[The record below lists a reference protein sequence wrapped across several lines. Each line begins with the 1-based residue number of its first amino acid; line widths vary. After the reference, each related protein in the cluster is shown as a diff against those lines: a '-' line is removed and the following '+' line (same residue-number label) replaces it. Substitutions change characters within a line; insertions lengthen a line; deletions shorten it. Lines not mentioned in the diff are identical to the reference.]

1 MSVAAIPSPPALP
14 FAGHALSVPA
24 DRQVAHLC
32 ELART
37 WGPIFTMS
45 AFGEEA
51 VLVTGLD
58 LVAELCDERR
68 FRKNVHSDLVNLRP
82 LAGDGLFTAY
92 SGEPNWRKAHDILL
106 PAFSGTAMRGYHA
119 TMLGVAR
126 NLVRAWSRAG
136 ERPVEVS
143 ADMTRLTLDTIGLC
157 GFGHD
162 FESFTHAEP
171 HPFIGA
177 LVGALSYGQAKG
189 GFIPGLDFLYG
200 KRTRRFHEDLRVMEG
215 LVDEVIR
222 QRRQSGDQST
232 DDLLGRMLHSTDPVT
247 GRPLDDLNIRYQVIT
262 FLIAGHETTSGA
274 LSFALYYLVKNPA
287 VLAKVQEEADTLWGD
302 DEPDPGWADVGRL
315 TYTRQ
320 VLLESLRLWPTA
332 PAFAVEPLEDTVI
345 GGRYPV
351 KAGASLIVLTPA
363 LHRDPAW
370 GRNVELFDPGRFAPD
385 QQDARPPHAFK
396 AFGSGER
403 ACIGRQFALH
413 EATLVLG
420 LLAHRFHLID
430 HAGYELKVKETLTLK
445 PDGFTLLVEPRTAAD
460 RRRRAAPATVTAT
473 VEEVRAVP
481 GAAITFLH
489 GSNMGTCAAIAR
501 DLAAEAEERGFTTT
515 VAPLDEAVDA
525 LGETPVVIVAASY
538 NGRPTDDAARFTEWV
553 SVKDG
558 LPGTPYAV
566 LGVGDRNWAATFQ
579 RVPRLID
586 ERLAEAGAVR
596 LAERGVVD
604 ASGDL
609 SGAVDAWSAALWPA
623 LPGTALPGTALPGT
637 ALPGTARKP
646 DARRVGGQQA
656 RHGHHGHDETGGHG
670 PVFTVETVT
679 RSPAEER
686 AAHYGVLP
694 MRVLLAEPLT
704 HPDARPKQ
712 HVRLRLPEGV
722 AYRTG
727 DHLAVL
733 PENPAEPAERA
744 AARFGLDLA
753 QPVRLRAA
761 RRTRTLLPLDT
772 PVTVGELLTGFLELR
787 RPATGRQLDVLTA
800 HTRCPH
806 TRARLAAVDPA
817 ATTVLD
823 LLAEHP
829 ACELPFEVFLELM
842 PALRPRNYSISSSP
856 LVQPDA
862 VDLMVSRVAGPSRT
876 GAGWF
881 HGVASHHLAE
891 AAPGERVLARVV
903 PGPEGFRELADA
915 ATPAILVSAGTGL
928 APFRGVIQDR
938 LRRGARGRLL
948 CYFGCDA
955 PELDYLHRA
964 ELEEA
969 EAAGVVSLRPAFSE
983 GPGGRFVQDRLLEE
997 ADEVGEVLDAG
1008 GRVYVCGDGRRM
1020 APGVRAAL
1028 VRIHAGRTGAAAGG
1042 EWLEELRASGR
1053 YVEDVWEG

>member
-1 MSVAAIPSPPALP
+1 MTAAVIPSPPALP

-45 AFGEEA
+45 AFGEEV

-58 LVAELCDERR
+58 LVTELCDERR

-106 PAFSGTAMRGYHA
+106 PAFSVTAMRGYHA
-119 TMLGVAR
+119 TMLGVAG
-126 NLVRAWSRAG
+126 NLVTAWARAG
-136 ERPVEVS
+136 RRPVEVS

-162 FESFTHAEP
+162 FESFTRAEP

-189 GFIPGLDFLYG
+189 SFIPGLDFLYG
-200 KRTRRFHEDLRVMEG
+200 RRTRRFHEDLRVMED

-222 QRRQSGDQST
+222 QRRQSGDRST
-232 DDLLGRMLHSTDPVT
+232 GDLLGRMLHSTDPVT
-247 GRPLDDLNIRYQVIT
+247 GEPLDDLNIRYQVIT

-274 LSFALYYLVKNPA
+274 LSFALYYLAKNPA
-287 VLAKVQEEADTLWGD
+287 VLAKVQEEADTLWGA
-302 DEPDPGWADVGRL
+302 DEPDPTWADVGRL

-363 LHRDPAW
+363 LHRDPVW
-370 GRNVELFDPGRFAPD
+370 GRNVELFDPDRFAPD
-385 QQDARPPHAFK
+385 RQDARPPHAFK

-460 RRRRAAPATVTAT
+460 RRVRAAPATSAALTSAAVTSAAVT
-473 VEEVRAVP
+473 SAAVTGVRAAP

-489 GSNMGTCAAIAR
+489 GSNMGTCSAIAR

-538 NGRPTDDAARFTEWV
+538 NGRPTDDAARFVEWV

-623 LPGTALPGTALPGT
+623 LPGAVQDPAVQEP
-637 ALPGTARKP
+637 A
-646 DARRVGGQQA
+646 GQGA
-656 RHGHHGHDETGGHG
+656 AGREAAAEKAAEHE
-670 PVFTVETVT
+670 PVFTLETVT
-679 RSPAEER
+679 KSPAEER

-694 MRVLLAEPLT
+694 MKVLLAEPLT
-704 HPDARPKQ
+704 HPDARQKQ
-712 HVRLRLPEGV
+712 HVRLQLPEGV
-722 AYRTG
+722 TYRTG

-733 PENPAEPAERA
+733 PENPPELAERA

-753 QPVRLRAA
+753 QRVRLRAA

-772 PVTVGELLTGFLELR
+772 PVTVRELLTGFLELQ
-787 RPATGRQLDVLTA
+787 RPATRHQLDVLIA
-800 HTRCPH
+800 HTQCPH

-817 ATTVLD
+817 AATVLD
-823 LLAEHP
+823 LLAGHP

-842 PALRPRNYSISSSP
+842 PALRPRNYSISTSP

-915 ATPAILVSAGTGL
+915 ASPAILVSAGTGL

-938 LRRGARGRLL
+938 LRRGARGGLL

-969 EAAGVVSLRPAFSE
+969 EAAGVVSLRPVFSE
-983 GPGGRFVQDRLLEE
+983 VPGGRFVQDRLLEE
-997 ADEVGEVLDAG
+997 ADEVAEVLDAG

-1028 VRIHAGRTGAAAGG
+1028 ARIHAERTGGAASE